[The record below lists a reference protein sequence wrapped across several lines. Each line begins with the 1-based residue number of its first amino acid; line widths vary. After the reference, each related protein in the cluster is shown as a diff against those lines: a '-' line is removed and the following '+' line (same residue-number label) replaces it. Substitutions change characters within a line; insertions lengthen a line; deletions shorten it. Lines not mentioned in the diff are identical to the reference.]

1 MISFHF
7 SLYLKILLSLMIFF
21 QNGNQPNKHPIK
33 QRRVKFPLSVQE
45 NSEMNYFS
53 NSTNEIFCSVKSF
66 IAMILSCYRYKEEEF
81 RRIKEE
87 IRKKSEQ
94 INSIHSF
101 LVKSNLWPDILT
113 MVEQFVFHW
122 SPESWQNIF
131 IWKNERNLIRHSQKF
146 CIITIVIIIIII
158 SS

>member
-21 QNGNQPNKHPIK
+21 KMETNQTNI
-33 QRRVKFPLSVQE
+33 QS
-45 NSEMNYFS
+45 NSEEWNFHCLFRKTLNAIYFS
-53 NSTNEIFCSVKSF
+53 NSTNEIFCSVKSS

-81 RRIKEE
+81 RRIKKE

-122 SPESWQNIF
+122 SPESWRNIF